1 MEGMVAIENSGASSR
16 GAGKF
21 QRGLHRLGSGIGE
34 KHLVE
39 VGHVPQQ
46 ALGEQAGRR
55 GYVHLD

>member
-34 KHLVE
+34 NTLW
-39 VGHVPQQ
+39 
-46 ALGEQAGRR
+46 R
-55 GYVHLD
+55 